1 MSTLFRHFALLGLS
15 CTLAA
20 TPALAASEAPQS
32 FVHFSDLDLTT
43 QAGQHAL
50 HGRVLKAVDAV
61 CGRPEPGDF
70 GPSREA
76 IMNCRNTAL
85 VSARPQ
91 VQIAMA
97 NAHGGKSLAS
107 NERKNKSVA
116 P

>member
-1 MSTLFRHFALLGLS
+1 MSTLFRNLALLGLS

-20 TPALAASEAPQS
+20 TPALAASEAPQR
-32 FVHFSDLDLTT
+32 FIHFSDLDLTT
-43 QAGQHAL
+43 RDGQRAL
-50 HGRVLKAVDAV
+50 HSRVLQAVDAV

-70 GPSREA
+70 GPSREV

-91 VQIAMA
+91 VQLALA
-97 NAHGGKSLAS
+97 NAHGGRSLAS
-107 NERKNKSVA
+107 NERKNKPVA